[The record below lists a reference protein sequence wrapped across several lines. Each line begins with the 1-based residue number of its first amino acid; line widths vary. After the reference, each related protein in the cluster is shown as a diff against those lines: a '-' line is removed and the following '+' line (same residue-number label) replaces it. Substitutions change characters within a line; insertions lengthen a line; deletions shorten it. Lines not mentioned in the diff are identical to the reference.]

1 MTTHERFIGFLIEH
15 YGGDFPLWLSPIQVI
30 ILPVSEKTHTYATS
44 VQSKFKA
51 AGIRV
56 KMDDRPEKIGAKI
69 RLAELNKIPVM
80 AIVGKKE
87 AEENTVST
95 RRRFIGDQGVIKTD
109 QLLKNIISEIKQR
122 SLPHRES

>member
-1 MTTHERFIGFLIEH
+1 LSTHERFIGFLIEH

-69 RLAELNKIPVM
+69 RRAELNKIPVM

-87 AEENTVST
+87 AEQNTVST
-95 RRRFIGDQGVIKTD
+95 RRRFIGDQGAIKTD